1 MPGTA
6 GKAPYQCDKCGRAF
20 NNANDL
26 REHEKDCKG
35 PEQIRQPLP
44 KS

>member
-6 GKAPYQCDKCGRAF
+6 GKEKYQCDKCGRTF
-20 NNANDL
+20 KTANDL

-35 PEQIRQPLP
+35 PEQIRTPL
-44 KS
+44 KG